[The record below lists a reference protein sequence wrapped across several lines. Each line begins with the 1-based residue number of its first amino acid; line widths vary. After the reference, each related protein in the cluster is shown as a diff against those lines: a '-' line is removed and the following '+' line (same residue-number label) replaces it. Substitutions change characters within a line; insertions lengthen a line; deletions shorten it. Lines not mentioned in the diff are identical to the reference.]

1 MAFQL
6 HHVFV
11 CTSPGAPEAETLRA
25 AGLTEG
31 SPNDHPG
38 QGTANRRF
46 FFESGYLELLYVRDE
61 LEAQSDS
68 TGPIRLWERWSGS
81 RDHANPFGICFSRS
95 NGLDRPGPFALTEH
109 RPSYLPD
116 DKSLLFADGLSLSEP
131 EIFFLSWPQDQAPP
145 EAEPTRHPLG
155 LRQMTSASIGLPGPV
170 TISESLSE
178 ISRAGLVSIH
188 QSEAPELILEFASD
202 GESFLRVPELRV
214 SLIGRPGGVV

>member
-68 TGPIRLWERWSGS
+68 TGPIRLWERWSKN
-81 RDHANPFGICFSRS
+81 RDHVNPFGICFSCS
-95 NGLDRPGPFALTEH
+95 SGIERPVPFALTEY

-116 DKSLLFADGLSLSEP
+116 NKSILFADGLSLSEP

-145 EAEPTRHPLG
+145 ETEPTRHSLG
-155 LRQMTSASIGLPGPV
+155 LRQMVSASIGLPGPV
-170 TISESLSE
+170 TISESLSA
-178 ISRAGLVSIH
+178 ISHAGLVSIH

-202 GESFLRVPELRV
+202 EESFLRVPELRV
-214 SLIGRPGGVV
+214 SLVGRPCGVT